1 MGLETWQ
8 TVLEHTTVYSTA
20 SSWLACALDDVSSV
34 LKVFCD
40 HGLRN
45 MANRSRTHHSK
56 QHGSSWLAC
65 ALDDVSS
72 GCVKSAAATELTV

>member
-20 SSWLACALDDVSSV
+20 SSWLAC
-34 LKVFCD
+34 
-40 HGLRN
+40 
-45 MANRSRTHHSK
+45 T
-56 QHGSSWLAC
+56 
-65 ALDDVSS
+65 LDDVSS